1 MEKNEQEV
9 HDFGRFFS
17 LLHQLSLQP
26 HTGDPEDIKRDLVER
41 FTLGRTKS
49 LKEMKLK
56 EYQLMCRTMES
67 MLVNEIDRRKER
79 SRVLNQMQRMGIDTT
94 DWTRVNAFCEDA
106 RIAGKPFGKLT
117 VQELVKLR
125 VKLYMIERHGGLD
138 KVTKQVGAEALE
150 AMK

>member
-106 RIAGKPFGKLT
+106 RI
-117 VQELVKLR
+117 
-125 VKLYMIERHGGLD
+125 
-138 KVTKQVGAEALE
+138 
-150 AMK
+150 